1 MLRNVL
7 RRLSGAEDPST
18 GSERNPLIVQGDQP
32 KANEASLTDL
42 SWRGRLA
49 WMGIGTASFHLA
61 YVAPPCAFLI
71 GVYVFALFQ
80 LSRQRTR
87 FQTMNTAWLLTF
99 LVYAPHLAFFWRI
112 FGPAAIA
119 LWLVLGFWLGLFLC
133 LARFVR
139 ARWGETVAAI
149 AAPFLWMGLEYFR
162 SELYILRFSWL
173 NVGYAFAWA
182 KSLPLFAG
190 LGVYGIGFALM
201 ATAAGLSRLRKGRAG
216 VWGAGA
222 LALLA
227 LLTSFPS
234 NSSPRPDQRTSG
246 KELRIAGIQLE
257 FPQGPEV
264 VGWLERLR
272 VQHPEADLY
281 MLSEYTFQERPPEE
295 VRQWCRRHGRYLLVG
310 GKEPVNENDEVFF
323 NMAYVIGP
331 TGEIVFQQAK
341 AQPIQFFKDGLP
353 APQQKVWDSPW
364 GRVGICICY
373 DLSYTHLL
381 DRLARQGAQALL
393 VPTMDVEEWGLYQH
407 RLHARVAP
415 MRAAE
420 YRVPV
425 FRLASSGISQLAGP
439 GGELAQTKE
448 FPGMGEVLAGTL
460 RLAGAAR
467 RPLDRWLVWPAV
479 VFSGGIAV
487 SGFWLA
493 LTEGRRRRPK
503 ANG

>member
-1 MLRNVL
+1 
-7 RRLSGAEDPST
+7 
-18 GSERNPLIVQGDQP
+18 
-32 KANEASLTDL
+32 
-42 SWRGRLA
+42 
-49 WMGIGTASFHLA
+49 
-61 YVAPPCAFLI
+61 
-71 GVYVFALFQ
+71 
-80 LSRQRTR
+80 
-87 FQTMNTAWLLTF
+87 
-99 LVYAPHLAFFWRI
+99 
-112 FGPAAIA
+112 
-119 LWLVLGFWLGLFLC
+119 
-133 LARFVR
+133 
-139 ARWGETVAAI
+139 
-149 AAPFLWMGLEYFR
+149 
-162 SELYILRFSWL
+162 
-173 NVGYAFAWA
+173 
-182 KSLPLFAG
+182 
-190 LGVYGIGFALM
+190 
-201 ATAAGLSRLRKGRAG
+201 
-216 VWGAGA
+216 
-222 LALLA
+222 
-227 LLTSFPS
+227 
-234 NSSPRPDQRTSG
+234 
-246 KELRIAGIQLE
+246 
-257 FPQGPEV
+257 
-264 VGWLERLR
+264 
-272 VQHPEADLY
+272 
-281 MLSEYTFQERPPEE
+281 
-295 VRQWCRRHGRYLLVG
+295 
-310 GKEPVNENDEVFF
+310 
-323 NMAYVIGP
+323 VIGP

-381 DRLARQGAQALL
+381 DRLARQGAQAIL

-487 SGFWLA
+487 LGFWLA